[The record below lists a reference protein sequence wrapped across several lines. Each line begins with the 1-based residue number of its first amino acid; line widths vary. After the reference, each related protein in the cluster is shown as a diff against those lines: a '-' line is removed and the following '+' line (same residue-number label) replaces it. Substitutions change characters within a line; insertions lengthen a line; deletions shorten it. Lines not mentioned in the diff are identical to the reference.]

1 MAASSPRPQIP
12 FAESKRSQE
21 FGHALLQKMLKRLN
35 DLREQ
40 YISPQNVCNF
50 PHGHG
55 WTFQQQR
62 EEGYCPEAGVF
73 EKQSTEVSYAKE
85 RILSNDLTLVEEFIF
100 NMASRMHKQF
110 TSQLFKEVDQ
120 TCDRFGRTTNVGKNE
135 SLVDG
140 LLAGLAD
147 VQLGV
152 DADGNV
158 SSPRMFLSEEFIEK
172 LKLEML
178 TRGDS
183 AREKAAEIRAEA
195 ERKAREREAERLAKF
210 ERK

>member
-1 MAASSPRPQIP
+1 MSDSSPRPLIP

-21 FGHALLQKMLKRLN
+21 FGHALFQKMLKQLN
-35 DLREQ
+35 GLREQ
-40 YISPQNVCNF
+40 YILPQNVCNF

-62 EEGYCPEAGVF
+62 EEGYCPESGIF
-73 EKQSTEVSYAKE
+73 EKQSTEVSYTHE
-85 RILSNDLTLVEEFIF
+85 RILSHDLTLVEEFIL
-100 NMASRMHKQF
+100 NMASRMQEQF
-110 TSQLFKEVDQ
+110 TFQLFKEIDQ
-120 TCDRFGRTTNVGKNE
+120 TCDRFGRTTNIGKND

-147 VQLGV
+147 VQLSV

-158 SSPRMFLSEEFIEK
+158 SSPRMFLSEELIER

-183 AREKAAEIRAEA
+183 VKEKAAEIRAEA
-195 ERKAREREAERLAKF
+195 ESKARAREVERLAKF
-210 ERK
+210 ERE